1 MQTYIYIKIKMAK
14 TNKKTTKTK
23 KINRIYKNNI
33 DKNYNSISMILN
45 KSNTC
50 MMPLFSQI
58 HIFAVYT
65 ETITLLLSKTCTSK
79 PIFKSLLWHFGV

>member
-1 MQTYIYIKIKMAK
+1 MAK
-14 TNKKTTKTK
+14 TNKKTTKNTK
-23 KINRIYKNNI
+23 KNRIYKNNI

-45 KSNTC
+45 TSNTC

-65 ETITLLLSKTCTSK
+65 ETI
-79 PIFKSLLWHFGV
+79 FKNLHFETYFPKFALAGPQNAFVV